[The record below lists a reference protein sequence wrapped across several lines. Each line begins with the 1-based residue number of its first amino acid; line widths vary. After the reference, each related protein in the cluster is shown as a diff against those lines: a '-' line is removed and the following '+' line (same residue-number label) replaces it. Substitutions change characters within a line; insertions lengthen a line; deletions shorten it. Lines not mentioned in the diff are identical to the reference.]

1 MSKKATTKGM
11 TPKEQ
16 SQKLYAVSKKS
27 SHAGNSGLTQSLY
40 DDNVMVTQ
48 KVRKAQESRNPNLA
62 RKKLK
67 KDVDIS

>member
-1 MSKKATTKGM
+1 MSKKATTKGN

-16 SQKLYAVSKKS
+16 SLKLHAISKKS
-27 SHAGNSGLTQSLY
+27 SHTGNSGLTQSLY